1 MLFLFTL
8 LACEPIEL
16 SVTEKVNINDPNQTE
31 NNTNEPEDVEVVE
44 PSTDDECAEDEG
56 SATADPNSLIGRPDC
71 GEIVYFSRCSICHG
85 ENGEGG
91 NAGRRL
97 QGEIDDMTDSY
108 IMESILGG
116 QGTMPPQNLT
126 AQETA
131 DVLSYL
137 REVM

>member
-8 LACEPIEL
+8 FACEPIEL
-16 SVTEKVNINDPNQTE
+16 SVTEKVNIYDPTQKE
-31 NNTNEPEDVEVVE
+31 RDSSEPSVVE
-44 PSTDDECAEDEG
+44 QPSTDDECAEEQG
-56 SATADPNSLIGRPDC
+56 NENVDPNSLVGRIEC

-85 ENGEGG
+85 DNGEGG
-91 NAGRRL
+91 NAGRKL
-97 QGEIDDMTDSY
+97 EGEIDNMTDSY

-131 DVLSYL
+131 DVLAYL